1 MNALVYLVGTMVCAQ
16 TPVGSTANPPVG
28 PGAALNVP
36 PAVGASSPV
45 APSPMAPSPIAP
57 STLSQPAGT
66 GTSDIAGSLY
76 SPAEIQEMLSDGTD
90 PLAVTPNGVAPVPGA
105 VATEPIV
112 TDRPA
117 RGLFESDH
125 AFDGFT
131 TPLSNPV
138 QSKDPRALTELRF
151 LYLGDYSRNSTPVI
165 GGGTFQVY
173 AMQAR
178 LAVTERLQ
186 LYADKDGLVMV
197 SPKGARSIFGL
208 ANIMAGAKYVFIRDE
223 EDQFLFSGALQYEAP
238 TGYPA
243 IFEGHGNGLL
253 GVYGIIGKQFWDNW
267 HFISTFGQNIALSN
281 SNSGYFMTTAHLDR
295 RFGKFVPFY
304 EANWFYYNQSGTHV
318 PGVGSEGGGLL
329 NLGASKVMG
338 LNYLTNAIGFNYE
351 FSQHVIFGVAYE
363 YQLTSRTMI
372 ENNLINAQL
381 IFRY

>member
-1 MNALVYLVGTMVCAQ
+1 MNLFVYVLGTALCTQ
-16 TPVGSTANPPVG
+16 TPVGSTVTAG
-28 PGAALNVP
+28 GAGTAVVP
-36 PAVGASSPV
+36 PPSLGASSPLP
-45 APSPMAPSPIAP
+45 PSPMAPSPIGP
-57 STLSQPAGT
+57 STLAQPVDPGV
-66 GTSDIAGSLY
+66 GAGSGALY
-76 SPAEIQEMLSDGTD
+76 SPAELEAMVSDGQD
-90 PLAVTPNGVAPVPGA
+90 PLAVTPNGLVPVPGS
-105 VATEPIV
+105 VAMVPTP
-112 TDRPA
+112 TDLPA
-117 RGLFESDH
+117 RRLFESDH

-138 QSKDPRALTELRF
+138 QSKDPRSLTELRF

-186 LYADKDGLVMV
+186 LFADKDGLVMI
-197 SPKGARSIFGL
+197 SPKGGRSIFGL
-208 ANIMAGAKYVFIRDE
+208 ANINAGAKYVFIRDE
-223 EDQFLFSGALQYEAP
+223 ENQFLFSGALQYEAP

-253 GVYGIIGKQFWDNW
+253 AVYGIVGKQFWDNW
-267 HFISTFGQNIALSN
+267 HFISTFGDNIALNN
-281 SNSGYFMTTAHLDR
+281 SNSGYFMATAHIDR

-304 EANWFYYNQSGTHV
+304 EGNWFYYNQSGRHV

-338 LNYLTNAIGFNYE
+338 LNYVTNAIGFNYE
-351 FSQHVIFGVAYE
+351 FNQHVIFGVAYE

-372 ENNLINAQL
+372 MNNVINAQL